1 MYKQPIPRP
10 IFKVDRSALKYAS
23 VENSLVY
30 KLCHMDPFPPY
41 KPPRYI
47 PIGQIEDLVF
57 GLRRHGASEEEIEE
71 ARRKNYYVPVYK
83 TVKKTKKKKIVPD
96 GDLDKVFSQFSSK
109 PVVKKKVLK
118 AVVKKI

>member
-1 MYKQPIPRP
+1 MYKQPIPRR
-10 IFKVDRSALKYAS
+10 IFKVDRSTLKYAS

-30 KLCHMDPFPPY
+30 KLCNMNPIPPY
-41 KPPRYI
+41 QPPRYV
-47 PIGQIEDLVF
+47 PIGQLEDLVF

-71 ARRKNYYVPVYK
+71 VRRKNYYVPVYK
-83 TVKKTKKKKIVPD
+83 TVKKTKKKRVFPD

-109 PVVKKKVLK
+109 PAIKKKVLK